1 MADEVRPGYELYFA
15 YGSNMLEQR
24 LTKRVKSAEFFSNA
38 WIRGYEVRF
47 RKISIDG
54 SGKADLVQ
62 TGNPEDIVHGVVYQ
76 FDPYERDALNE
87 AERGYDRTPIQVH
100 TDCGDR
106 DVTTY
111 LARRGRIDESLKPYT
126 WYRDLILCGAEQHG
140 MPEDYRG
147 KLGKIHGI
155 PDPDENRREKRK
167 AEGQMQEYLSLRKLP
182 IKDITGTSSEIFT

>member
-24 LTKRVKSAEFFSNA
+24 LTKRVKSTEFFSNA

-47 RKISIDG
+47 RKISIDD

-62 TGNPEDIVHGVVYQ
+62 TGNLEDIVHGVVYQ
-76 FDPYERDALNE
+76 FDPADWHTLDKHEGATGNNP
-87 AERGYDRTPIQVH
+87 GYDRAAIQVH
-100 TDCGDR
+100 IDSGDR
-106 DVTTY
+106 DVITY

-140 MPEDYRG
+140 LPEDYRR
-147 KLGKIHGI
+147 KIESIVDI
-155 PDPDENRREKRK
+155 PDPEENRPGKIE
-167 AEGQMQEYLSLRKLP
+167 AERQIREYLESIGR
-182 IKDITGTSSEIFT
+182 

>member
-1 MADEVRPGYELYFA
+1 MADELRPGYELYFA

-24 LTKRVKSAEFFSNA
+24 LKERVKSAEFFSNA

-47 RKISIDG
+47 RKISIDD

-76 FDPYERDALNE
+76 FDPADWHALDKHEGATRNNP
-87 AERGYDRTPIQVH
+87 GYDRVPIRVH
-100 TDCGDR
+100 TDSGSR

-111 LARRGRIDESLKPYT
+111 LAQKERIDESLKPYT

-140 MPEDYRG
+140 LPEDYRQ
-147 KLGKIHGI
+147 KIGNNTGI
-155 PDPDENRREKRK
+155 PDPEENRPGKIEAERQIRK
-167 AEGQMQEYLSLRKLP
+167 YLASIDR
-182 IKDITGTSSEIFT
+182 

>member
-24 LTKRVKSAEFFSNA
+24 LTKRVKSAEFFTNA

-47 RKISIDG
+47 RKKSDDG

-62 TGNPEDIVHGVVYQ
+62 TGDPEDIVHGVVYQ
-76 FDPYERDALNE
+76 FDPIDWDELDE
-87 AERGYDRTPIQVH
+87 AERGYDQAAIQVH
-100 TDCGDR
+100 TDSGDR

-140 MPEDYRG
+140 LPEDYRR
-147 KLGKIHGI
+147 KIENIVDI
-155 PDPDENRREKRK
+155 PDPNENRPGKIEAEKQIRAYRESISR
-167 AEGQMQEYLSLRKLP
+167 
-182 IKDITGTSSEIFT
+182 

>member
-1 MADEVRPGYELYFA
+1 MADELRPGNELYFA

-24 LTKRVKSAEFFSNA
+24 LKDRVESAEFFSSA

-62 TGNPEDIVHGVVYQ
+62 TGNLEDIVHGVVYQ
-76 FDPYERDALNE
+76 FDPADWHALDKHEGATGNNP
-87 AERGYDRTPIQVH
+87 GYDRVPIQVH
-100 TDCGDR
+100 TDCGSR

-126 WYRDLILCGAEQHG
+126 WYLDLILCGAEQHG
-140 MPEDYRG
+140 LPEDYRQ
-147 KLGKIHGI
+147 KIENIVDI
-155 PDPDENRREKRK
+155 PDPDENRKEKRE
-167 AEGQMQEYLSLRKLP
+167 AEKQIREYRESIGR
-182 IKDITGTSSEIFT
+182 

>member
-38 WIRGYEVRF
+38 WIPGYEVRC

-62 TGNPEDIVHGVVYQ
+62 TGNPKDIVHGVVYQ
-76 FDPYERDALNE
+76 FDPDHWPALDKHEGATGNNP
-87 AERGYDRTPIQVH
+87 GYDRVPIQVH

-111 LARRGRIDESLKPYT
+111 LARRERIDESLKPYT
-126 WYRDLILCGAEQHG
+126 WYLDLILCGAEQHG
-140 MPEDYRG
+140 LPEDYRQ
-147 KLGKIHGI
+147 KIENIVDI
-155 PDPDENRREKRK
+155 PDPDENRKKKREAEKQIRK
-167 AEGQMQEYLSLRKLP
+167 YLASIGR
-182 IKDITGTSSEIFT
+182 

>member
-1 MADEVRPGYELYFA
+1 MADELRPGYELYFA

-24 LTKRVKSAEFFSNA
+24 LKDRVKSAEFFSNA
-38 WIRGYEVRF
+38 W
-47 RKISIDG
+47 
-54 SGKADLVQ
+54 L
-62 TGNPEDIVHGVVYQ
+62 
-76 FDPYERDALNE
+76 
-87 AERGYDRTPIQVH
+87 
-100 TDCGDR
+100 R

-167 AEGQMQEYLSLRKLP
+167 AEEQMQEYLSLRKLQ
-182 IKDITGTSSEIFT
+182 IKDITERSSEIFT

>member
-24 LTKRVKSAEFFSNA
+24 LKDRVGSAEFFSNA
-38 WIRGYEVRF
+38 WIPGYEVRC

-76 FDPYERDALNE
+76 FADHWHALDRHEGATGNNP
-87 AERGYDRTPIQVH
+87 GYDRAGIQVQ
-100 TDCGDR
+100 TDSGNR

-111 LARRGRIDESLKPYT
+111 LARRGSIDESLKPYT

-140 MPEDYRG
+140 LPEDYRR
-147 KLGKIHGI
+147 KIENIVDI
-155 PDPDENRREKRK
+155 PDPNENRPGKIE
-167 AEGQMQEYLSLRKLP
+167 AERQIREYLASIGR
-182 IKDITGTSSEIFT
+182 